1 MLFSGTRGSHY
12 QGDIALDE
20 ISITP
25 GQCSGSPG
33 TPPPPT
39 PAPPS
44 GSCGQKGRGLSD
56 FPKVVG
62 GQEAQP
68 GEWPWQVSLMR
79 GSFPF
84 CGGTLVSNQYIITA
98 AHCVKSS
105 DWNRVT
111 VSLSFLIFFVHSR
124 CTGGLKWFH
133 IKTVNNFF

>member
-1 MLFSGTRGSHY
+1 MLFSGTRGSDY

-25 GQCSGSPG
+25 GKCSGSPG

-62 GQEAQP
+62 GQQAQP

-98 AHCVKSS
+98 AHCVKST
-105 DWNRVT
+105 DWNRVK
-111 VSLSFLIFFVHSR
+111 VKICKHASRKIFTCR
-124 CTGGLKWFH
+124 MK
-133 IKTVNNFF
+133 